1 MYHHV
6 QATLGYDL
14 SAPLSAP
21 RWLDGPQ
28 KLSGYLSTPGLAVI
42 IDVRYLVPATG
53 SSTPAG
59 FAVLQVLRTRSGRPP
74 SEGAEPIGTVTVPTW
89 ATQGSRT

>member
-1 MYHHV
+1 MKKLSTFLVYTHL

-14 SAPLSAP
+14 SAFLSAP

-28 KLSGYLSTPGLAVI
+28 KFSGYPASPGLATI
-42 IDVRYLVPATG
+42 IDVRYVVPATG

-59 FAVLQVLRTRSGRPP
+59 FAVLPVLRTRSGRPH
-74 SEGAEPIGTVTVPTW
+74 SNLEEQAGT
-89 ATQGSRT
+89 